1 MFSHLGVRYPTSVD
15 ADAHAER
22 ARALILLR
30 ATLITVA
37 DRLDENSL
45 EDLGLLVRITEL
57 GELVDHDLQR
67 IKDSRTTGADASA

>member
-1 MFSHLGVRYPTSVD
+1 LFSHLGVRYPTSVD
-15 ADAHAER
+15 ADAER

>member
-1 MFSHLGVRYPTSVD
+1 LVARYPTGVD
-15 ADAHAER
+15 ADAHVER

-67 IKDSRTTGADASA
+67 IKDSRTTGADAGD